1 MIRTMA
7 LPTVLSNVANSVHTA
22 QKSLW
27 GTSSQAVLPAHVRAS
42 VKRSQENSEIVI
54 GWVQLAIVLTF
65 GALYALAPK
74 TFEPGQT
81 VAPVPIVL
89 TAYVA
94 FTALRIVLAHLRRLP
109 YWVLCLSV
117 VLDVALLMGLIWS
130 FHIQYQQTA
139 SF

>member
-7 LPTVLSNVANSVHTA
+7 LPIVLSNVANSVRTV

-65 GALYALAPK
+65 GAL
-74 TFEPGQT
+74 
-81 VAPVPIVL
+81 
-89 TAYVA
+89 
-94 FTALRIVLAHLRRLP
+94 
-109 YWVLCLSV
+109 
-117 VLDVALLMGLIWS
+117 
-130 FHIQYQQTA
+130 
-139 SF
+139 